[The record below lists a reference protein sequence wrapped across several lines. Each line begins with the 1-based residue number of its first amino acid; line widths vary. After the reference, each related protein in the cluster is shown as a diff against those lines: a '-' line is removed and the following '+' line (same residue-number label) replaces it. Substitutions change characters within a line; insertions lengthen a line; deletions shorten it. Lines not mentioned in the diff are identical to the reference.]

1 MKKRILS
8 LLLAL
13 VLLLGVLPTGVLAA
27 ADGKLDVTLSG
38 VHDAQVKSLKLFS
51 YAEGTKG
58 DEISLGTAADGQYTV
73 ELAPGTYWVEGYD
86 ANDDCNGGLAITV
99 DESHTAFK
107 IQRMYQISVNPSS
120 WVKDTD
126 YTLSL
131 KITDANGTERKAD
144 FGHTINGKGQSWEST
159 YITCL
164 FVVGDTVSVTA
175 TPNAETRANF
185 NAATASKTPTMNDN
199 LSMTCKE
206 FVEVKITAPVG
217 STVDAGT
224 LTKYF
229 VFSFLPSVEITEES
243 KTATFRLDKN
253 TDYFYRVRHP
263 QGATYWN
270 YVKLSANAEYTVT
283 EEDLG
288 LSGDFNKDTIYHFEN
303 NVYDRAGIYVNI
315 NTKGYKN
322 MAVGDTFELNS
333 FRNWFAIESHFNAQV
348 ALPEMHY
355 QVIDASGNAS
365 DVVTI
370 TPNEKNSNV
379 ATMTANK
386 EGMAIVLVTYDA
398 MTDMTGMSNVSA
410 TKDKT
415 AATQRFSAIWPEL
428 TGVFV
433 VTVGADGSA
442 IQTNMNL
449 DRMDTVITKD
459 EMRQLD
465 AEHDILFYTE
475 DAGASYSFKPEDGC
489 TVSVLRPTVSETA
502 LTYTTGF
509 VTTGVTTAE
518 DGTVTIT
525 GLQTGRN
532 IVKVTKNG
540 LSTYQVITARKV
552 SYELQ
557 NKDGKALTQE
567 ELAALKPGDSFT
579 IQFSNLVSPKEKLS
593 GAYNFNFTPYF
604 EGSDGTYFK
613 GDPGS
618 NFGVYDFS
626 GNPVRQKLTIT
637 IPKYWTEE
645 TYTLTGAIKQAGW
658 PGVPTHR
665 GITYA
670 KGTDPGF
677 NAPTTAGILSR
688 LPEITIPV
696 AKADFLT
703 GKLVFVDQNGA
714 SIDRKDLTVTLT
726 DAQKN
731 VLSVADDG
739 TFKAYAEKYSYII
752 NGSGVEYKTGS
763 VTLAADSDNSFL
775 VTLQTTSD
783 GAWDGKTQTEP
794 QKDESGVYQIST
806 GAELAWFVNQSKTAD
821 VSGKLTAD
829 IDLGKYPWLNI
840 SSSKKVE
847 LDGDNHAIGGLN
859 ATAGLFAQTGSN
871 SHIQNLTIRGAVSG
885 TGNAGAIVGYA
896 SGSGSVI
903 ENCVNEAV
911 ITSTGNNVGGIVG
924 YAYKATIQNCVN
936 NAAISGASS
945 VGGIIGSF
953 VDNGSI
959 VSGCYNTGA
968 VTATG
973 SKAGGI
979 FGGSSYGITVENCYN
994 TGKITGSTS
1003 GGIGGE
1009 VKGYV
1014 SWNGTVAKLTVS
1026 SCYSTG
1032 EAATAA
1038 VFGTVDKTHVEIS
1051 KCYYLDTLTKDDN
1064 AEALSA
1070 NNLKDADL
1078 SDAFKPVC
1086 GGGYPALSWQTGVT
1100 FHEANGEGTV
1110 TAAKCLTKGYTTL
1123 ACSKCGASYRT
1134 TYTAALGHDFC
1145 EDTTG
1150 CTNCVLKDSTCTET
1164 GTITRT
1170 CKRTG
1175 CSVTKV
1181 DTVPAKGHTPKDGT
1195 GETHIGYTT
1204 YICAVCGKSYQD
1216 WTDDLLSHVSYRE
1229 VGLSDITVAHNDSYP
1244 WVYNTENNR
1253 FESSNVDVDKSTSE
1267 SSLTFTLNF
1276 PAILRFSYGVSSEN
1290 GYDKMTV
1297 TLRPDGGSAEKIA
1310 NAISGTTTGNFS
1322 RQLEAGSYTL
1332 TFSYT
1337 KDDASRGGD
1346 DLGYVKGL
1354 GFTPLVRVTVENTL
1368 YKKSAGAAWEG
1379 TLVDTWVP
1387 LTGESTIGSCTAAAL
1402 AEHTVEGIENNY
1414 ISSIDSLSQ
1423 MQGASSAGWMITL
1436 NDWFIHQGLNNFG
1449 FANNYLDAG
1458 DEIRIMYTLNGG
1470 PDLGGSWDSTDTSLK
1485 SLKAHGGML
1494 TPKFSGTTTTYTLT
1508 LPEGTTSVKLTP
1520 TAANKNYQV
1529 RAYLGSQADGK
1540 EYRRTQP
1547 IPVEAGS
1554 VITVVC
1560 GDPSWPTMNTRSNT
1574 KGESG
1579 PADRETPAKHT
1590 YTLTVQYGEVK
1601 SDDTGVSSVK
1611 VANVAAAQIEDGNF
1625 TVTLPAGTKVSASSF
1640 AITTADST
1648 ASVGT
1653 PTASGNVWSFT
1664 VTAEDGTAKTYTVT
1678 VTVRDAKTISV
1689 TASMQA
1695 ENTFMLVPKK
1705 LSVSSGLAESYGYED
1720 AVTDGVSA
1728 LDVLVKV
1735 HEVLFGEEFTEET
1748 KDAYLSVSSGWVTKV
1763 AGLTDNF
1770 SFAVDGE
1777 YPCDRS
1783 GEYGQYGYT
1792 GYMIN
1797 QAPVSANGSVEFFFY
1812 QDSSYMDYYT
1822 WFTDASGSRLDAITV
1837 TAGESFPLGVNGY
1850 MFAFAG
1856 AFKGQDRL
1864 NNGTLNGSY
1873 AREGVQVMK
1882 ADENGNMTAFA
1893 PAVVTDENGMCAV
1906 TFEQAGTYYLSAIG
1920 DADDE
1925 LYIVSPWLK
1934 VTVMRGTAVRVTVT
1948 PDTVSAVVNGSTI
1961 RLVGFVNEG
1970 EAITVNGQSVK
1981 NGDTITINGSTY
1993 RIDAS
1998 GVSVKPVAVTVTEEK
2013 PAAKVPENLPEEK
2026 QAEVTAA
2033 AGKISSSSQTKSE
2046 GLAGAASDKL
2056 LEDGTKEAAKVT
2068 PAEGQKVEVTAKP
2081 SLEIEVRDIETTGT
2095 QTTLT
2100 LDITPKVTYTTTVKD
2115 EASGN
2120 IVSTT
2125 TSEPKTIDNKD
2136 LDAPVTISIPLP
2148 AGMSTENLYIK
2159 HIFSDGSGFEYI
2171 KPTIKIVGG
2180 ETIATWQQSSFSIVM
2195 LMADARYATITIG
2208 GESTTLTPDLVNK
2221 NLPAAS
2227 KDGMIFTG
2235 WTFKIG
2241 ETEFPGGPYTK
2252 LTDELLT
2259 ALDNAR
2265 KKGENVTAA
2274 PNFKE
2279 RPSSGSSAKTE
2290 SPNKPKAEITIDASK
2305 FVDVS
2310 RSDWFYNAV
2319 QYALENGLMNG
2330 TSASE
2335 FSPNAETTRGMIVTI
2350 LARGE
2355 GVNTNG
2361 TPWYGEGQKWAIA
2374 NGVSDGSNMPGVI
2387 TREQLATIL
2396 FRYAKL
2402 KGYDTS
2408 KSASLKDFPDAG
2420 SVSGYAL
2427 GAMQWAVA
2435 EGLITGMSGRLNPQ
2449 GSATRAQAATILM
2462 RFMQNIAK

>member
-8 LLLAL
+8 LLLVL

-27 ADGKLDVTLSG
+27 DGDKLSVTLSG
-38 VHDAQVKSLKLFS
+38 LFDSQVKYLKLFAYS
-51 YAEGTKG
+51 NDAKG
-58 DEISLGTAADGQYTV
+58 DEISLGTAENSQYTV
-73 ELAPGTYWVEGYD
+73 ELEPGIYWVEGYD
-86 ANDDCNGGLAITV
+86 EKENCNGGLTITV
-99 DESHTAFK
+99 DADHKEFK
-107 IQRMYQISVNPSS
+107 IQRIYNISVSPSS

-131 KITDANGTERKAD
+131 KVTDTAGTERTIESGVAD
-144 FGHTINGKGQSWEST
+144 NYGKTVPSC
-159 YITCL
+159 I
-164 FVVGDTVSVTA
+164 FVVGDTVSATA
-175 TPNAETRANF
+175 TPNAEKYPNY
-185 NAATASKTPTMNDN
+185 NPATASKTPTMNAE
-199 LSMTCKE
+199 LSVTCKE
-206 FVEVKITAPVG
+206 FVELKITAPVG

-224 LTKYF
+224 LKSYF
-229 VFSFLPSVEITEES
+229 VYSFLPSVEITEEN
-243 KTATFRLDKN
+243 KTATFKLDKN

-288 LSGDFNKDTIYHFEN
+288 LSGDFSKSTIYRFDK
-303 NVYDRAGIYVNI
+303 NVYDRAGIYLNI

-333 FRNWFAIESHFNAQV
+333 FRNWFAIESFFNAKV

-355 QVIDASGNAS
+355 QVIDANGNAS

-379 ATMTANK
+379 AVMEAK
-386 EGMAIVLVTYDA
+386 HEGTAIVLVTYDA
-398 MTDMTGMSNVSA
+398 MTHMVGQSS
-410 TKDKT
+410 T
-415 AATQRFSAIWPEL
+415 ASKRFSAIWPEL

-442 IQTNMNL
+442 IQTNMTL
-449 DRMDTVITKD
+449 DRLDAEITKD
-459 EMRQLD
+459 EARQLD

-475 DAGASYSFKPEDGC
+475 EDGAAYSFKPETGC
-489 TVSVLRPTVSETA
+489 TVSVLRPTVTA
-502 LTYTTGF
+502 TSMTYSGGF
-509 VTTGVTTAE
+509 TNTGVTTVE

-532 IVKVTKNG
+532 IVKVTKG
-540 LSTYQVITARKV
+540 SVSTYQVITARKV

-557 NKDGKALTQE
+557 DKDGKALTE
-567 ELAALKPGDSFT
+567 EAKAALKPGDAVT

-593 GAYNFNFTPYF
+593 GVYNFNFTPYL

-613 GDPGS
+613 GNPGGG
-618 NFGVYDFS
+618 FGVYDFS

-645 TYTLTGAIKQAGW
+645 TYTLTGAIKQGGY

-665 GITYA
+665 GVTYA

-677 NAPTTAGILSR
+677 DAPTISGILSR
-688 LPEITIPV
+688 LPEITLPV
-696 AKADFLT
+696 QKVNFLT
-703 GKLVFVDQNGA
+703 GKLVFQNQNGA
-714 SIDRKDLTVTLT
+714 SIDRKNLTIMLT

-731 VLSVADDG
+731 TLSVKEDG
-739 TFKAYAEKYSYII
+739 TFKAYAEEYSYII
-752 NGSGVEYKTGS
+752 TGSGVEYLTGS
-763 VTLAADSDNSFL
+763 VTLTESGANEFTI
-775 VTLQTTSD
+775 TLQATSED
-783 GAWDGKTQTEP
+783 AWDGTTKTEP
-794 QKDESGVYQIST
+794 SKDESGVYQISN

-821 VSGKLTAD
+821 VSGKLTAN
-829 IDLGKYPWLNI
+829 IDLGKYPWLDI
-840 SSSKKVE
+840 DSSKKVE
-847 LDGDNHAIGGLN
+847 LDGDGKTISGLN
-859 ATAGLFAQTGSN
+859 AKTGLFKQTGSN
-871 SHIQNLTIRGAVSG
+871 SHIQNLTVSG
-885 TGNAGAIVGYA
+885 TITSTGSAGAITGYA

-903 ENCVNEAV
+903 ENCVNETA
-911 ITSTGNNVGGIVG
+911 ITSTGNNVGGIAG
-924 YAYKATIQNCVN
+924 YAYNATIKNCVN
-936 NAAISGASS
+936 NAAIKGASS
-945 VGGIIGSF
+945 VGGIIGGF
-953 VDNGSI
+953 VANGST
-959 VSGCYNTGA
+959 VTGCYNTGS

-979 FGGSSYGITVENCYN
+979 FGGSGQGVTVENCYN

-1009 VKGYV
+1009 VKGETHW
-1014 SWNGTVAKLTVS
+1014 STGATLSKMTVS

-1038 VFGTVDKTHVEIS
+1038 VFGTVHTASVDIS
-1051 KCYYLDTLTKDDN
+1051 KCYYLNTLTKDDN

-1070 NNLKDADL
+1070 NDLKDADL
-1078 SDAFKPVC
+1078 SDAFKPIC
-1086 GGGYPALSWQTGVT
+1086 NGYPALDWQKDVT
-1100 FHEANGEGTV
+1100 FHEASGDGTV
-1110 TAAKCLTKGYTTL
+1110 TAPTCLAKGYTTFT
-1123 ACSKCGASYRT
+1123 CKICGASYRT
-1134 TYTAALGHDFC
+1134 TYAAALGHDFC
-1145 EDTTG
+1145 EDTEG
-1150 CTNCVLKDSTCTET
+1150 CDNCVLKAPTCTET

-1181 DTVPAKGHTPKDGT
+1181 DIIPAKGHTPKAGT

-1204 YICAVCGKSYQD
+1204 YVCSVCKEPYQD
-1216 WTDDLLSHVSYRE
+1216 WTDDLLSHVSYRQT
-1229 VGLSDITVAHNDSYP
+1229 GLSDIAVTHNGSYP
-1244 WVYNTENNR
+1244 WVYNTETNR
-1253 FESSNVDVDKSTSE
+1253 FESSNVGVDNSTSE
-1267 SSLTFTLNF
+1267 TRFTFTLNS
-1276 PAILRFSYGVSSEN
+1276 PSILRFSYGVSSEN

-1297 TLRPDGGSAEKIA
+1297 TLTPDGGSAEKIVDG
-1310 NAISGTTTGNFS
+1310 ISGTTTDNFS
-1322 RQLEAGSYTL
+1322 QQLDAGSYTL
-1332 TFSYT
+1332 TLSYK
-1337 KDDASRGGD
+1337 KDGASSEGS
-1346 DLGYVKGL
+1346 DLGYVKAL
-1354 GFTPLVRVTVENTL
+1354 GFTPMVHVTVENTL
-1368 YKKSAGAAWEG
+1368 YKKAAGAAWEG

-1402 AEHTVEGIENNY
+1402 DGHTVEGIENNY
-1414 ISSIDSLSQ
+1414 ISSIDSLAQ

-1436 NDWFIHQGLNNFG
+1436 NDWFIHEGLNNFG
-1449 FANNYLDAG
+1449 FPKYLDAG
-1458 DEIRIMYTLNGG
+1458 DEIRIMYTMDGG
-1470 PDLGGSWDSTDTSLK
+1470 PDLGSDWNSTDTSLQ
-1485 SLKAHGGML
+1485 SLKALGGML
-1494 TPKFSGTTTTYTLT
+1494 TPKFSGETGIYTLT
-1508 LPEGTTSVKLTP
+1508 LPEGTTFVKLTP

-1547 IPVEAGS
+1547 IPVKEGT

-1560 GDPSWPTMNTRSNT
+1560 GDPSWPTMNASSNT
-1574 KGESG
+1574 PGESS
-1579 PADRETPAKHT
+1579 PADRETPDKHT
-1590 YTLTVQYGEVK
+1590 YTLTVQYGVVK

-1611 VANVAAAQIEDGNF
+1611 VANVAAEQTEDGNF

-1640 AITTADST
+1640 VITAAGSK
-1648 ASVGT
+1648 ASVNT
-1653 PTASGNVWSFT
+1653 PTADGNVWSFT
-1664 VTAEDGTAKTYTVT
+1664 VTAEDGTQKTYTVT
-1678 VTVRDAKTISV
+1678 VTTREAKTVSV

-1695 ENTFMLVPKK
+1695 ENAFLLVPKK
-1705 LSVSSGLAESYGYED
+1705 LTVSSGLAESYGYED
-1720 AVTDGVSA
+1720 ALTDGVSA

-1735 HEVLFGEEFTEET
+1735 HEAIFENDFTAET
-1748 KDAYLSVSSGWVTKV
+1748 KDKYLSVSSSGWVTKV
-1763 AGLTDNF
+1763 AGLTDSF
-1770 SFAVDGE
+1770 SFAIDGE

-1792 GYMIN
+1792 GYAIT
-1797 QAPVSANGSVEFFFY
+1797 QAPVSNNGSVEFFFY
-1812 QDSSYMDYYT
+1812 QDTSYYSDYYT

-1837 TAGESFPLGVNGY
+1837 TAGESFTLGLDGY
-1850 MFAFAG
+1850 MYAYGGSLTPEDRVKQG
-1856 AFKGQDRL
+1856 AVLDPEDLQICTADAKTGEL
-1864 NNGTLNGSY
+1864 TPI
-1873 AREGVQVMK
+1873 EGKTV
-1882 ADENGNMTAFA
+1882 DENGK
-1893 PAVVTDENGMCAV
+1893 VTLS
-1906 TFEQAGTYYLSAIG
+1906 FESAGTYILSAIG
-1920 DADDE
+1920 DEYTD
-1925 LYIVSPWLK
+1925 IVSPWLK
-1934 VTVMRGTAVRVTVT
+1934 VTVTRGTAVRVTVT
-1948 PDTVSAVVNGSTI
+1948 PDTVSAVVSGSTI

-1970 EAITVNGQSVK
+1970 EDITVNGQSVK
-1981 NGDTITINGSTY
+1981 NGDTITIGGRTY

-1998 GVSVKPVAVTVTEEK
+1998 GVTVKPVTVNVEEAK
-2013 PAAKVPENLPEEK
+2013 PTAEVSSTASNPEKAQEAAK
-2026 QAEVTAA
+2026 
-2033 AGKISSSSQTKSE
+2033 KITKSTQTKSE
-2046 GLAGAASDKL
+2046 GLAEAASDKL
-2056 LEDGTKEAAKVT
+2056 IEDGTKEAEKVT
-2068 PAEGQKVEVTAKP
+2068 AAEGQKVEVTAKP
-2081 SLEIEVRDIETTGT
+2081 SLEIEVLDVETTGA

-2100 LDITPKVTYTTTVKD
+2100 LDITPKVTYTTTVVD
-2115 EASGN
+2115 ENGN
-2120 IVSTT
+2120 PV
-2125 TSEPKTIDNKD
+2125 EDADVPKPVTKEIDNKD
-2136 LDAPVTISIPLP
+2136 IKAPVTISIPLP
-2148 AGMSTENLYIK
+2148 TGMSTENLYIK

-2171 KPTIKIVGG
+2171 KPTFKTVNG
-2180 ETIATWQQSSFSIVM
+2180 ETIATWQQSSFSVVM
-2195 LMADARYATITIG
+2195 LMADTRNATVTIN
-2208 GESTTLTPDLVNK
+2208 GESKTLTPDLVNK

-2241 ETEFPGGPYTK
+2241 ETEFPGSPYTK

-2265 KKGENVTAA
+2265 KDEETITAT

-2290 SPNKPKAEITIDASK
+2290 SPNKPKTDVVIDASK

-2361 TPWYGEGQKWAIA
+2361 TPWYGEGQKWAIT
-2374 NGVSDGSNMPGVI
+2374 NGISDGSNMPGVI

-2408 KSASLKDFPDAG
+2408 KAASLAAYPDAA
-2420 SVSGYAL
+2420 SVSAFAL
-2427 GAMQWAVA
+2427 EAMQWAVA
-2435 EGLITGMSGRLNPQ
+2435 EGLITGMNGKLNPQ

-2462 RFMQNIAK
+2462 RFLQNIAK

>member
-51 YAEGTKG
+51 YADNTKG

-86 ANDDCNGGLAITV
+86 AKESCNGGLAITV

-107 IQRMYQISVNPSS
+107 IQRIYNISVSPSS

-126 YTLSL
+126 YTLTL
-131 KITDANGTERKAD
+131 KITDASGAERKAESGVAD
-144 FGHTINGKGQSWEST
+144 NYGKTVPSC
-159 YITCL
+159 I
-164 FVVGDTVSVTA
+164 FVLGDTVSATA
-175 TPNAETRANF
+175 TPNAEKYPNY

-199 LSMTCKE
+199 LSVTCKE
-206 FVEVKITAPVG
+206 VMTLKVTAPAG
-217 STVDAGT
+217 STISAGI
-224 LTKYF
+224 
-229 VFSFLPSVEITEES
+229 FSNYNTYSFAAPQTSGTGEGGKV
-243 KTATFRLDKN
+243 TASYRLDKVP
-253 TDYFYRVRHP
+253 TDSYMKYNHHFVRVQHP
-263 QGATYWN
+263 DGVTYWTFGQWN
-270 YVKLSANAEYTVT
+270 DGNDITVT
-283 EEDLG
+283 ADDLYIG
-288 LSGDFNKDTIYHFEN
+288 SSEVTKNTIYPNFEK
-303 NVYDRAGIYVNI
+303 NVYDLGNVYLNI
-315 NTKGYKN
+315 NSKGYIDLAQGGSKK
-322 MAVGDTFELNS
+322 LNII
-333 FRNWFAIESHFNAQV
+333 RNWQAIESYMNKEI
-348 ALPEMHY
+348 ALPDVHY
-355 QVIDASGNAS
+355 TVLDANNPSQTSSVVEIVPDANNSGSA
-365 DVVTI
+365 V
-370 TPNEKNSNV
+370 
-379 ATMTANK
+379 MTAK
-386 EGMAIVLVTYDA
+386 QEGTAIVLVTYDA
-398 MTDMTGMSNVSA
+398 MTHTNAQSSTDCKVL
-410 TKDKT
+410 
-415 AATQRFSAIWPEL
+415 SAIWPEL

-433 VTVGADGSA
+433 VSVGKDGSA
-442 IQTNMNL
+442 IKTNMTMN
-449 DRMDTVITKD
+449 RVISAATPI
-459 EMRQLD
+459 D
-465 AEHDILFYTE
+465 AEHDFLYYTGE
-475 DAGASYSFKPEDGC
+475 DGASYSFKPEDGC
-489 TVSVLRPTVSETA
+489 TVSVLRSTVSATELKYTTSFTTDGIETA
-502 LTYTTGF
+502 T
-509 VTTGVTTAE
+509 
-518 DGTVTIT
+518 DGTVTVS
-525 GLQTGRN
+525 GLTTGRH
-532 IVKVTKNG
+532 IIKVTKG
-540 LSTYQVITARKV
+540 DVSTYQVISARQA
-552 SYELQ
+552 SYVLQ
-557 NKDGKALTQE
+557 NEDGTTLDPTQV
-567 ELAALKPGDSFT
+567 KVNSKVKV
-579 IQFSNLVSPKEKLS
+579 QFSGLLNPKEKLS
-593 GAYNFNFTPYF
+593 GVYNSTPAIILKG
-604 EGSDGTYFK
+604 EDETQFK
-613 GDPGS
+613 GTGVGG
-618 NFGVYDFS
+618 FGGAYDFS
-626 GNPVRQKLTIT
+626 GTPAKQAVVVT
-637 IPKYWTEE
+637 IPKYWTGE
-645 TYTLTGAIKQAGW
+645 TYTLSGVISAPQQFGQRTGA
-658 PGVPTHR
+658 HR
-665 GITYA
+665 GVLYGVSGAGSYA
-670 KGTDPGF
+670 GDKIGD
-677 NAPTTAGILSR
+677 NLSLLPTVA
-688 LPEITIPV
+688 IPV
-696 AKADFLT
+696 AETAFLT
-703 GKLVFVDQNGA
+703 GKLVFQDQN
-714 SIDRKDLTVTLT
+714 SNPIDRKDLTVTLT

-739 TFKAYAEKYSYII
+739 TFKAYAEEYSYII

-763 VTLAADSDNSFL
+763 VTLTEDGENIFTI
-775 VTLQTTSD
+775 TLQTTSD

-794 QKDESGVYQIST
+794 FKDAAGTTYLISN

-840 SSSKKVE
+840 SSSKKIV

-1086 GGGYPALSWQTGVT
+1086 GGGYPALSWQTDVT
-1100 FHEANGEGTV
+1100 FHETTGTGTV
-1110 TAAKCLTKGYTTL
+1110 TAATCTAKGYTTFT
-1123 ACSKCGASYRT
+1123 CSKCNASYRT

-1276 PAILRFSYGVSSEN
+1276 PAILRFSYGVSSESD
-1290 GYDKMTV
+1290 YDKMTV
-1297 TLRPDGGSAEKIA
+1297 TLTPDGGSAEKIA
-1310 NAISGTTTGNFS
+1310 NAISGTTTGDFS

-1436 NDWFIHQGLNNFG
+1436 NDWFIHEGLNNFG

-1458 DEIRIMYTLNGG
+1458 DEIRIMYTMNGG
-1470 PDLGGSWDSTDTSLK
+1470 PDLGGIWDSTDTSLK
-1485 SLKAHGGML
+1485 SLKALGGML

-1508 LPEGTTSVKLTP
+1508 LPEGTTSVRLTP

-1540 EYRRTQP
+1540 EYRRAQP
-1547 IPVEAGS
+1547 IPVTEGS

-1560 GDPSWPTMNTRSNT
+1560 GDPSWPTMNAKSNT
-1574 KGESG
+1574 PGDSG
-1579 PADRETPAKHT
+1579 AADRETPDKHT
-1590 YTLTVQYGEVK
+1590 YKLTVQYGEVK

-1611 VANVAAAQIEDGNF
+1611 VANVAAAQTEDGNF

-1648 ASVGT
+1648 ASVGN

-1664 VTAEDGTAKTYTVT
+1664 VTAEDGTTKTYTVT

-1720 AVTDGVSA
+1720 AVTDDVSA

-1748 KDAYLSVSSGWVTKV
+1748 KDAYLSVSSSGWVTKV

-1792 GYMIN
+1792 GYLIN

-1893 PAVVTDENGMCAV
+1893 PAVVTDKNGMCAV
-1906 TFEQAGTYYLSAIG
+1906 TFEQAGTYYLSATG

-1998 GVSVKPVAVTVTEEK
+1998 GVSVKPVEVTVTEEK

-2026 QAEVTAA
+2026 QAEVTAV

-2208 GESTTLTPDLVNK
+2208 GESTMLTPDLVNK

-2241 ETEFPGGPYTK
+2241 ETDFPGGPYTK

-2265 KKGENVTAA
+2265 KSGENVTAA

-2396 FRYAKL
+2396 YRYAKL